1 MKEKKSRNQGIFR
14 ESVEREENFFSEFFL
29 NSMDV
34 SVFNADFLMKTI
46 LQRMED
52 IQARSMEEYFSR
64 MENDTVEVNLLKN
77 SLFVGYSEFFR
88 NPLTFA
94 VLERIIFPAVLAQN
108 QHFNRKEIRIWSAAC
123 AGGQE
128 AYSLAILL
136 EELNKGREMP
146 WNYRIFATDKSVGQV
161 DEARRG
167 VFSQQA
173 LAKMTLSWSEQWFEK
188 QEEMYVVKPELKR
201 CIDFS
206 VFDLLDK
213 TNGCP
218 SASIFGSFDIVF
230 CSNVLFYYKTEFRT
244 AILEK
249 VTGCLSK
256 DGYIVVSEVE
266 RDFMLNSLFREVYP
280 QSGIFRNKE
289 RI

>member
-1 MKEKKSRNQGIFR
+1 MKENKAGIQGLFR
-14 ESVEREENFFSEFFL
+14 ESQERDENLLSDPFLNCMGLSEF
-29 NSMDV
+29 NI
-34 SVFNADFLMKTI
+34 DFLENTVR
-46 LQRMED
+46 QRMKET
-52 IQARSMEEYFSR
+52 QSRSMEEYLSICGS
-64 MENDTVEVNLLKN
+64 DVVEEKKLKDA
-77 SLFVGYSEFFR
+77 LFVCYSEFFR

-94 VLERIIFPAVLAQN
+94 VLERLVFPALFVHN
-108 QHFNRKEIRIWSAAC
+108 QQFNRKEIRIWSAAC

-136 EELNKGREMP
+136 EELNKGKKDP
-146 WNYRIFATDKSVGQV
+146 WSYRIFATDKSVVQV

-173 LAKMTLSWSEQWFEK
+173 LAKMTLSWTEQWFEK
-188 QEEMYVVKPELKR
+188 QNEIYVVKPELKR

-218 SASIFGSFDIVF
+218 SSSIFGSFDIVF
-230 CSNVLFYYKTEFRT
+230 CSNVLFYYKPEFRT

-249 VTGCLSK
+249 VTSCLSK

-280 QSGIFRNKE
+280 QSGIFCNKE